1 MLSLM
6 IPTTSLI
13 DSWIDNEQG
22 QTFDGVLSKII
33 RHTVVEA
40 ASVVEMLTGLQEQ
53 TCEPLFTDQTQSL

>member
-33 RHTVVEA
+33 RHTVA
-40 ASVVEMLTGLQEQ
+40 LAVEMLTGLQEQ